1 MINKKVYT
9 AFTLMFIV
17 VFAFAQIPQI
27 CFAQQTQ
34 VDQDKARLVMSSVLG
49 LDLTKYTVELT
60 NYVVDNPAVFG
71 GMTRETMVFN
81 LTSAQNSLSVLCAFV
96 NNTLTFM
103 KLSPVGGAYSSINV
117 QSPQSSGSTLLDAT
131 KNAVQRYYSYSGLQ
145 TASDALNI
153 LDSVSGTTPVNVTE
167 GNLKL
172 KVMTPD
178 NFNSTNISWT
188 RSINGANYPTRFSL
202 DFANSVLV
210 DLLDF
215 SSFYSI
221 GNTTIAISRDQ
232 AISIAQKEAFSNNRL
247 NTTLANGTMSTV
259 TLELPNQPQD
269 IELNTACRQPLVYS
283 PLWQIQ
289 FFSSNPV
296 GSTVGY
302 QVGIWADT
310 GEIQYSHL
318 VTHFGVDNA
327 GMITNN
333 FPAST
338 PTSAASIPT
347 GGGSTETGVQGG
359 NSANQSITLL
369 IVGIVMGIAFS
380 AALIFLKQKRNK

>member
-17 VFAFAQIPQI
+17 VFAFAQVPKI
-27 CFAQQTQ
+27 CSAQQTQ
-34 VDQDKARLVMSSVLG
+34 VDQGKARLAMSSVLG
-49 LDLTKYTVELT
+49 LDLIKYTVELT
-60 NYVVDNPAVFG
+60 NYVVDKPAVYG

-81 LTSAQNSLSVLCAFV
+81 LTSAQNSISVLCAFV
-96 NNTLTFM
+96 NNQLTFVS
-103 KLSPVGGAYSSINV
+103 LSRVSGSFSSTNV
-117 QSPQSSGSTLLDAT
+117 QSPGSTLLDVT
-131 KNAVQRYYSYSGLQ
+131 KNAVQRYHDYSGLQ

-172 KVMTPD
+172 KVLTPD
-178 NFNSTNISWT
+178 NFNSTSISWT
-188 RSINGANYPTRFSL
+188 RSINGANYPTGFSL
-202 DFANSVLV
+202 DFYNGVLV
-210 DLLDF
+210 DLSDL

-221 GNTTIAISRDQ
+221 GNTTVAISRDQ
-232 AISIAQKEAFSNNRL
+232 AISIAQKEAFSKNRL
-247 NTTLANGTMSTV
+247 NTTLADGTMSPV

-289 FFSSNPV
+289 FFSSKPI
-296 GSTVGY
+296 GGTVGY

-318 VTHFGVDNA
+318 VSYHGVDNS
-327 GMITNN
+327 GTINNN
-333 FPAST
+333 FPSST
-338 PTSAASIPT
+338 PTSIASIPT
-347 GGGSTETGVQGG
+347 GVASTEIGFQGW